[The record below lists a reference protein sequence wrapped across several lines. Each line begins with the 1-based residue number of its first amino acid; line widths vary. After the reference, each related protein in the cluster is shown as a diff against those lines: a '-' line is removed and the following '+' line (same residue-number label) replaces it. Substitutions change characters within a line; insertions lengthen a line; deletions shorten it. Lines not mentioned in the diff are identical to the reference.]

1 MQLCDK
7 ASARQPRATFVLLAS
22 HCGIAAAGGE
32 GLISSLMFKSLIIP
46 GHPRFGH
53 RFRELVGAR
62 RGGAKLGLGEE
73 EWRKGWSV
81 MGRGWSE

>member
-32 GLISSLMFKSLIIP
+32 GLSPRSCLSLSLFLVIP
-46 GHPRFGH
+46 DLDTDFGSWW
-53 RFRELVGAR
+53 EP
-62 RGGAKLGLGEE
+62 GGAELN
-73 EWRKGWSV
+73 WV
-81 MGRGWSE
+81 